1 MVAGLLTFGFS
12 DLAVAQKKSNGQKN
26 SAPAT
31 EQVEAQQQPVA
42 DTTQPAVDSTAN
54 QQEVKEEAPAETGDQ
69 QQPEKD
75 KKKTTFRESIKK
87 QFIDGGPE
95 FMGIVLIILLIGMA
109 ISIERII
116 YLTMA
121 DTNSKKLLK
130 RVEEKMKNG
139 DVEGAKQICKD
150 TRGPVASIFTQGL
163 IRYQDGQSLDEVE
176 KAIVSYGS
184 VEGGKLE
191 SGLSWIGLCISLAP
205 MFGFMGTVIGM
216 IQAFDDIAAEGDMS
230 PTVVASGMKVALL
243 TTVFGLIA
251 AIILQIFFNFIAS
264 KIEGIVN
271 DMEDASVSFMDILAK
286 YNK

>member
-1 MVAGLLTFGFS
+1 MKKLIALLTIVGFMTFGISNLF
-12 DLAVAQKKSNGQKN
+12 AQEEQ
-26 SAPAT
+26 APQEAAT
-31 EQVEAQQQPVA
+31 EQVAETVA
-42 DTTQPAVDSTAN
+42 PAV
-54 QQEVKEEAPAETGDQ
+54 EEAATTTELTPTEG
-69 QQPEKD
+69 P
-75 KKKTTFRESIKK
+75 TTFRESIKR
-87 QFIDGGPE
+87 QFIDGGPG
-95 FMGIVLIILLIGMA
+95 FMGIVLVILLLGMA

-121 DTNSKKLLK
+121 DTNSKKLLAGI
-130 RVEEKMKNG
+130 EEKMKVG
-139 DVEGAKQICKD
+139 DVEGAKNLCKN

-163 IRYQDGQSLDEVE
+163 IRYQDGQSLEEVE
-176 KAIVSYGS
+176 KSLVSYGA
-184 VEGGKLE
+184 VAAGKLE

-216 IQAFDDIAAEGDMS
+216 IQAFDAIAAAGDMS

-264 KIEGIVN
+264 KIEGITN
-271 DMEDASVSFMDILAK
+271 DMENASISFMDILAK

>member
-1 MVAGLLTFGFS
+1 MKKLIAFLMVAGLMTFGVS
-12 DLAVAQKKSNGQKN
+12 NLVVAQDEQ
-26 SAPAT
+26 AQTEQT
-31 EQVEAQQQPVA
+31 EQVVAPEQTEVTPAEVETTEEITPAQA
-42 DTTQPAVDSTAN
+42 
-54 QQEVKEEAPAETGDQ
+54 EAP
-69 QQPEKD
+69 K
-75 KKKTTFRESIKK
+75 TFRESIKK
-87 QFIDGGPE
+87 QFIDGGPG
-95 FMGIVLIILLIGMA
+95 FMGIVLVILLIGMA

-116 YLTMA
+116 YLTLSTA
-121 DTNSKKLLK
+121 NSKKLLAGI
-130 RVEEKMKNG
+130 EAKMKNG
-139 DVEGAKQICKD
+139 DVEGAKQLCKD

-163 IRYQDGQSLDEVE
+163 IRYQDGQSLEEVE

-184 VEGGKLE
+184 VAGGKLE

-216 IQAFDDIAAEGDMS
+216 IQAFDDIAAAGDMS

-264 KIEGIVN
+264 KIESIVN
-271 DMEDASVSFMDILAK
+271 DMEDASISFMDILAK

>member
-1 MVAGLLTFGFS
+1 MKKLIALLTIVGFMTFGIGNLVF
-12 DLAVAQKKSNGQKN
+12 AQEGQTQ
-26 SAPAT
+26 PEAT
-31 EQVEAQQQPVA
+31 EQTVAPETVPQADAPVTTDLTPA
-42 DTTQPAVDSTAN
+42 D
-54 QQEVKEEAPAETGDQ
+54 APV
-69 QQPEKD
+69 
-75 KKKTTFRESIKK
+75 TFREAIKK
-87 QFIDGGPE
+87 QFIDGGPG
-95 FMGIVLIILLIGMA
+95 FMGIVLVILLLGMA

-121 DTNSKKLLK
+121 DTNSKKLLAG
-130 RVEEKMKNG
+130 VEEKMKSG
-139 DVEGAKQICKD
+139 DVEGAKQLCKD

-176 KAIVSYGS
+176 KALVSYGAVS
-184 VEGGKLE
+184 AGKLE

-216 IQAFDDIAAEGDMS
+216 IQAFDAIAAAGDMS

-251 AIILQIFFNFIAS
+251 AIILQIFFNFIVS
-264 KIEGIVN
+264 KIEGITN
-271 DMEDASVSFMDILAK
+271 DMENASISFMDILAK

>member
-1 MVAGLLTFGFS
+1 MKKLIALFTIAAFMTFGIS
-12 DLAVAQKKSNGQKN
+12 NLVAQET
-26 SAPAT
+26 P
-31 EQVEAQQQPVA
+31 EQVENTEQTVNQEEAAAPTEVATPAPV
-42 DTTQPAVDSTAN
+42 
-54 QQEVKEEAPAETGDQ
+54 QEEVAAPAEA
-69 QQPEKD
+69 EN
-75 KKKTTFRESIKK
+75 TTFRETIKK
-87 QFIDGGPE
+87 QFIDGGPG
-95 FMGIVLIILLIGMA
+95 FMGIVLIVLLLGMA

-121 DTNSKKLLK
+121 TTNSKKLLAGI
-130 RVEEKMKNG
+130 EAKMQNG
-139 DVEGAKQICKD
+139 DVDGATQLCKD

-163 IRYQDGQSLDEVE
+163 IRYKDGQSLDEVE
-176 KAIVSYGS
+176 KSLVSYGS

-216 IQAFDDIAAEGDMS
+216 IQAFDDIAAAGDMS

-271 DMEDASVSFMDILAK
+271 DMEDASISFMDILVK
-286 YNK
+286 YGKK

>member
-1 MVAGLLTFGFS
+1 MKKLIAFLMVAGLMTFGVS
-12 DLAVAQKKSNGQKN
+12 NLVVAQDEQ
-26 SAPAT
+26 AQTEQT
-31 EQVEAQQQPVA
+31 EQVVAPEQTEVTPAEVETTEEITPAQA
-42 DTTQPAVDSTAN
+42 
-54 QQEVKEEAPAETGDQ
+54 EAP
-69 QQPEKD
+69 K
-75 KKKTTFRESIKK
+75 TFRESIKK
-87 QFIDGGPE
+87 QFIDGGPA

-116 YLTMA
+116 YLTLA
-121 DTNSKKLLK
+121 TANSKKLLAGI
-130 RVEEKMKNG
+130 EAKMKNG
-139 DVEGAKQICKD
+139 DVEGAKQLCKD

-163 IRYQDGQSLDEVE
+163 IRYQDGQSLEEVE

-184 VEGGKLE
+184 VAGGKLE

-216 IQAFDDIAAEGDMS
+216 IQAFDDIAAAGDMS

-264 KIEGIVN
+264 KIESIVN
-271 DMEDASVSFMDILAK
+271 DMEDASISFMDILAK
-286 YNK
+286 YNNK

>member
-1 MVAGLLTFGFS
+1 MKKLIAFLMVAGLMTFGIS
-12 DLAVAQKKSNGQKN
+12 NLVVAQQNEQAQTEQTEQN
-26 SAPAT
+26 VAPEQPQAAPA
-31 EQVEAQQQPVA
+31 A
-42 DTTQPAVDSTAN
+42 
-54 QQEVKEEAPAETGDQ
+54 AETT
-69 QQPEKD
+69 KD
-75 KKKTTFRESIKK
+75 ITPATQNEAKPATFREVIKK
-87 QFIDGGPE
+87 QFIDGGPA

-116 YLTMA
+116 YLTLA
-121 DTNSKKLLK
+121 TANSKKLLAGI
-130 RVEEKMKNG
+130 EAKMKNH
-139 DVEGAKQICKD
+139 DVEGAKNLCKN

-184 VEGGKLE
+184 VAGGKLE

-216 IQAFDDIAAEGDMS
+216 IQAFDDIAAAGDMS

-251 AIILQIFFNFIAS
+251 AIILQIFFNFIAA
-264 KIEGIVN
+264 KIESIVN
-271 DMEDASVSFMDILAK
+271 DMEDASISFMDILAK
-286 YNK
+286 YNNK

>member
-1 MVAGLLTFGFS
+1 MKKLIALFTIAAFMTFGIS
-12 DLAVAQKKSNGQKN
+12 NLVAQET
-26 SAPAT
+26 P
-31 EQVEAQQQPVA
+31 EQVENTEQTV
-42 DTTQPAVDSTAN
+42 N
-54 QQEVKEEAPAETGDQ
+54 QEEAAAPAEVATPAPVQ
-69 QQPEKD
+69 EEVAAPAEAEN
-75 KKKTTFRESIKK
+75 TTFRETIKK
-87 QFIDGGPE
+87 QFIDGGPG
-95 FMGIVLIILLIGMA
+95 FMGIVLIVLLLGMA

-121 DTNSKKLLK
+121 TTNSKKLLAGI
-130 RVEEKMKNG
+130 EAKMQNG
-139 DVEGAKQICKD
+139 DVDGATQLCKD

-163 IRYQDGQSLDEVE
+163 IRYKDGQSLDEVE
-176 KAIVSYGS
+176 KSLVSYGS

-216 IQAFDDIAAEGDMS
+216 IQAFDDIAAAGDMS

-271 DMEDASVSFMDILAK
+271 DMEDASISFMDILVK
-286 YNK
+286 YGKK